1 MLAKPPWNTTGV
13 QVESGDLVTVD
24 YVRGQWSAWTTTE
37 DGGRMIGPEGYTMSP
52 GWSNPTYTMP
62 TTNPMSLIARIGGG
76 SAFYVGRHKQ
86 FSAPSNGVLYLGAND
101 NMYGDNSGSLV
112 VRIILNRR

>member
-1 MLAKPPWNTTGV
+1 MVEDQPVDPERLECLRKASPEEKTDIVLALIEEHGKLELPGIKM
-13 QVESGDLVTVD
+13 
-24 YVRGQWSAWTTTE
+24 Y
-37 DGGRMIGPEGYTMSP
+37 P